1 MLRIYN
7 TDVKTDSFDTLKKI
21 KKGCWIDLVNPN
33 QEDINF
39 LTDSLDVDTSFI
51 SYLLDDEEQPRI
63 DYDDENNIKMIIID
77 VPIREKKKNI
87 SRITT
92 IPLAILVIKVI
103 L

>member
-51 SYLLDDEEQPRI
+51 SYLLMMR
-63 DYDDENNIKMIIID
+63 NNLVLIMMMKIIL
-77 VPIREKKKNI
+77 R
-87 SRITT
+87 
-92 IPLAILVIKVI
+92 
-103 L
+103 